1 VTAGNGLTA
10 LPANGEV
17 VEKGGVGR
25 FKREG
30 GILRLRASLDVD
42 FQATPANEWQ
52 SPKPY
57 TLLQS
62 RPFFAMTHLSD
73 WRLSNMVMLLPF
85 NPNGYE
91 EIIIAFL
98 TITNSSAYS
107 MSQAPLLL
115 QSLTLEK

>member
-17 VEKGGVGR
+17 VEKGGVGE

-57 TLLQS
+57 TLRQS
-62 RPFFAMTHLSD
+62 HPVLAMSHLSD
-73 WRLSNMVMLLPF
+73 RRLSNIVMLLAI

-91 EIIIAFL
+91 DSMKAFL
-98 TITNSSAYS
+98 I
-107 MSQAPLLL
+107 L
-115 QSLTLEK
+115 QTQLLTL

>member
-42 FQATPANEWQ
+42 FQATPANEVA
-52 SPKPY
+52 KP
-57 TLLQS
+57 
-62 RPFFAMTHLSD
+62 
-73 WRLSNMVMLLPF
+73 
-85 NPNGYE
+85 
-91 EIIIAFL
+91 
-98 TITNSSAYS
+98 
-107 MSQAPLLL
+107 
-115 QSLTLEK
+115 